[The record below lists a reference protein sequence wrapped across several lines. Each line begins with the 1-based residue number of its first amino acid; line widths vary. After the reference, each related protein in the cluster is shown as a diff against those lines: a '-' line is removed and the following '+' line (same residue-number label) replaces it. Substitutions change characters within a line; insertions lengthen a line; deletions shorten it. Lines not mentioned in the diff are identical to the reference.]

1 MSVDKRTAEIRA
13 SLERVQD
20 RIERAAQSAGRN
32 PVDVRLIVVTK
43 AQSLEVTRAT
53 ILAGADILGENYPEE
68 ALPKIE
74 ALREE
79 GQVEW
84 HMIGH
89 LQSRKAR
96 IVAEHFSMLHSL
108 DSIKLAEK
116 LERLLEE
123 RDRRLPVLL
132 EVNVGDEESKYGWPA
147 NEKTKWEELLP
158 VIESMQ
164 GLPHLQICG
173 MMTMPPLSEEPEES
187 RLYFQ
192 RLRMLRDYLSEQFPG
207 ENFEELSMG
216 TSVDF
221 ETAIQEGST
230 FVRIGQAIVGP
241 RPGW

>member
-1 MSVDKRTAEIRA
+1 VTVEEQAAGIRA
-13 SLERVQD
+13 NLEMIQA
-20 RIERAAQSAGRN
+20 RIALAERENGHEPGR
-32 PVDVRLIVVTK
+32 VRLVVVTK
-43 AQSLEVTRAT
+43 GQPVEVTRAA
-53 ILAGADILGENYPEE
+53 ILAGAALFGENYPEE

-74 ALREE
+74 ALRNE
-79 GQVEW
+79 GSHEW

-96 IVAEHFSMLHSL
+96 IVAEHFDMLHSL
-108 DSIKLAEK
+108 DSVKLAEK

-187 RLYFQ
+187 RPYFQ